1 MRSLLMI
8 FGATLLKLVGCPV
21 AGASDEQ
28 GIALFRSE
36 VRELLSV
43 HCLDCHGGDAVK
55 GDLDLSTREALVS
68 SGFLGDSAGASHF
81 MQVISHTVEPPMPHK
96 KEKLPPAAIEKI
108 SEWIDLGAPYDKPL
122 TEGLK
127 QRVVTASDSHWAFRA
142 LERPALPEVENEGWI
157 SNPID
162 RFVLRRLEDAG
173 RAPAP
178 PADVHTM
185 FRRVN
190 LDLLGLP
197 PAPEAVEAFVRNPD
211 WAGLVDGLL
220 ESPHFGERYGRHWL
234 DVARFADSTG
244 YGRDYFFPHA
254 ARYRDYVIQ
263 SMNADKPF
271 DEFVKEQIAGDVLYP
286 ADTKADLRRFATGF
300 YTVGAVYPVKT
311 VGIQRPER
319 FEYDRLT
326 DAADVTGE
334 AFLALSV
341 GCARCHNHKY
351 DPITQRDYFA
361 LQSYFASTRYE
372 RMPLEAR
379 YQDVTGFKFTD
390 NKLPVLDYL
399 LVNKESPGNA
409 TLFTRG
415 ELESPAEKVAPRLPG
430 YFEGSKQAWEAE
442 GDYRKRRLELAKWIV
457 SETNPLTA
465 RVIANRVWQWH
476 FGEPLVSTPNDF
488 GLQGDKPATP
498 ELLDYLASYL
508 VENGWSLKK
517 LHRHILNSSTYR
529 MGGEHEEEAIP
540 GLIDRYPTHR
550 MQAETIWDSLLVV
563 SGKLNRK
570 MFGPAVFPPIDPD
583 MIESRRNAFWPVE
596 KSEEDWMRR
605 GIYVAVKRSMP
616 FPFFETFN
624 SVNSTTSCGER
635 SSTIVS
641 PQALLMMNGEITDQL
656 AQAFLDR
663 LMEESGGDRDRM
675 IERAW
680 MLLYGRA
687 PRKEERAFTREFLK
701 DGDLDTWCLAL
712 LNSNEFIYVR

>member
-1 MRSLLMI
+1 MKI
-8 FGATLLKLVGCPV
+8 FVATLLSV
-21 AGASDEQ
+21 AGSPEVRASDQ
-28 GIALFRSE
+28 RGIDLFRSE
-36 VRELLSV
+36 VRELLST
-43 HCLDCHGGDAVK
+43 HCLDCHGGDALK
-55 GDLDLSTREALVS
+55 GDFDLSTREALVS
-68 SGFLGDSAGASHF
+68 SGFLRDSARASHLF
-81 MQVISHTVEPPMPHK
+81 QVISHTVEPRMPHK
-96 KEKLPPAAIEKI
+96 KEKLPPAAIKKI
-108 SEWIDLGAPYDKPL
+108 AEWIDLGAPYGKPL
-122 TEGLK
+122 TEGLN
-127 QRVVTASDSHWAFRA
+127 QRVVAASDSHWAFRV
-142 LERPALPEVENEGWI
+142 LERPALPEVENEEWI

-162 RFVLRRLEDAG
+162 RFVLRRLEDAA
-173 RAPAP
+173 RVPAP
-178 PADVHTM
+178 PADVHTL

-197 PAPEAVEAFVRNPD
+197 PAPEAVEEFVGNPD
-211 WAGLVDGLL
+211 WAGLVDCLL
-220 ESPHFGERYGRHWL
+220 ASIHFGERYGRHWL
-234 DVARFADSTG
+234 DVARFADSSG
-244 YGRDYFFPHA
+244 YSRDYFFPHA

-300 YTVGAVYPVKT
+300 YTVGAVYPVSAN
-311 VGIQRPER
+311 GIKRPER

-326 DAADVTGE
+326 DAADVTSE
-334 AFLALSV
+334 AFLGLSF

-361 LQSYFASTRYE
+361 LQSYFASTSYE
-372 RMPLEAR
+372 RMPLEAS
-379 YQDVTGFKFTD
+379 YQDVTGFKFTG

-399 LVNKESPGNA
+399 LVHKETPENA
-409 TLFTRG
+409 TLYTRG
-415 ELESPAEKVAPRLPG
+415 DLESPDEKVPPSLPG
-430 YFEGSKQAWEAE
+430 YFEGRREAGEAE
-442 GDYRKRRLELAKWIV
+442 GDYRKRRLELAEWIV

-465 RVIANRVWQWH
+465 RVIANRIWQWH

-488 GLQGDKPATP
+488 GLQGDKPSDP

-529 MGGEHEEEAIP
+529 MGGEHAEEAIP

-570 MFGPAVFPPIDPD
+570 MFGPAVFPPIDLD
-583 MIESRRNAFWPVE
+583 MIASRRNAFWPVE
-596 KSEEDWMRR
+596 SAEEDWMRR

-624 SVNSTTSCGER
+624 SVNSPTSCGER

-656 AQAFLDR
+656 AQAFQDR
-663 LMEESGGDRDRM
+663 LTEESEGDRDRM

-687 PRKEERAFTREFLK
+687 PRQEESAFTREFLK